1 MRYFKLETD
10 RMRLAAGLR
19 PCPLHGGAY
28 SDPTDLIAGLKRRGR
43 GREAKGKGGREGR
56 EGRKRSS
63 FGIDL
68 GR

>member
-1 MRYFKLETD
+1 M
-10 RMRLAAGLR
+10 AAGLR